1 MARKFLMAGCIVDT
15 RETLEDVTPV
25 QMRAW
30 LEGCD
35 EGEEI
40 ELEITSYGGSVTAG
54 LAICNLLKQASAK
67 GHKTTAHIIG
77 IAASVASAIACACD
91 RLVIDSNAFM
101 MIHNPWTVAQGNAND
116 MRKEADT
123 LDKYRDALLAIYRS
137 KFDCTDDEI
146 KAMLDAETWIIGA
159 EVETYKLRA
168 EVNQTTEPLKVAASL
183 KRGKITDKMPDAIK
197 AIITAPEAT
206 EDKPMEEKPT
216 EEKPIPETPAEETPA
231 EEPKTENE
239 TKEETPATV
248 EPTEET
254 PAEVEPTEETP
265 EEKPVCKI
273 IRRDNIPQ
281 AEVEKRVSGMQSKM
295 QKRMDAMRAEYEG
308 KIENLK
314 NELQAKHEEL
324 TTAQAKV
331 ISLGAELEKA
341 KSELCETT
349 SALADKT
356 KALATLNAN
365 VNTPASVKNWRT
377 LKGQAFFDYVK
388 AHPELTTNN

>member
-15 RETLEDVTPV
+15 DAERETLEDVTPV
-25 QMRAW
+25 QMRSW

-40 ELEITSYGGSVTAG
+40 ELDITSYGGSVTAG

-77 IAASVASAIACACD
+77 IAASMASAIACACD
-91 RLVIDSNAFM
+91 KLIIDSNAFM
-101 MIHNPWTVAQGNAND
+101 MVHNPWTVAQGNAND

-123 LDKYRDALLAIYRS
+123 LDKYRDALLSIYRS

-159 EVETYKLRA
+159 EVETYKLCA

-183 KRGKITDKMPDAIK
+183 KRGKITDKMPDTIK

-206 EDKPMEEKPT
+206 EEKPMEDKPE
-216 EEKPIPETPAEETPA
+216 EEKPITETPAEETPA

-239 TKEETPATV
+239 TTEETPATV
-248 EPTEET
+248 EPEE
-254 PAEVEPTEETP
+254 AKP
-265 EEKPVCKI
+265 EEKPVCRI
-273 IRRDNIPQ
+273 IRHDNVPQ

-308 KIENLK
+308 KISDLNK
-314 NELQAKHEEL
+314 ELQAKHEEL

-388 AHPELTTNN
+388 KHPELINN

>member
-1 MARKFLMAGCIVDT
+1 MAGCIVDT
-15 RETLEDVTPV
+15 DAERETLEDVTPV

-77 IAASVASAIACACD
+77 IAASMASAIACACD

-101 MIHNPWTVAQGNAND
+101 MVHNPWTVAQGNAND

-137 KFDCTDDEI
+137 KFACTDDEI

-197 AIITAPEAT
+197 AIITAPEPT
-206 EDKPMEEKPT
+206 EEKPMEKETTEEKPIPAETEEEKPT
-216 EEKPIPETPAEETPA
+216 EETPNTENVTTEETP
-231 EEPKTENE
+231 K
-239 TKEETPATV
+239 
-248 EPTEET
+248 EET
-254 PAEVEPTEETP
+254 PAEVKPEEEKPAEETP

-273 IRRDNIPQ
+273 IRHDNIPQ

-295 QKRMDAMRAEYEG
+295 QKRMDTMRAEYEG
-308 KIENLK
+308 KIETLN
-314 NELQAKHEEL
+314 NEIKAKRDEL
-324 TTAQAKV
+324 ITAQAQITSV
-331 ISLGAELEKA
+331 RAELEKT

-349 SALADKT
+349 SALESKT
-356 KALATLNAN
+356 KALQILNAN

-388 AHPELTTNN
+388 AHPELTNN